1 MPWAYLRTASG
12 RMDEPEDDDN
22 AVKAG
27 ADAAM
32 SVASSASGLHAGKP
46 TAAARK
52 PPKVDAGPVATFERR
67 PLKDA
72 QRVGQR
78 WFAPGLGLDD
88 PVVVQGAQLLL
99 SEEYKFQIRNEND
112 D

>member
-32 SVASSASGLHAGKP
+32 SEASSASGSHAGKP